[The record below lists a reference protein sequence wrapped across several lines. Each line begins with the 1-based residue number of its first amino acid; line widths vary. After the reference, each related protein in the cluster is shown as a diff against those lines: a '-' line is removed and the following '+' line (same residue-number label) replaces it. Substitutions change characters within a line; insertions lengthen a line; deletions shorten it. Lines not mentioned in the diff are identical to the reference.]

1 MTMTMTRRL
10 ALSAGFCAA
19 LTGFALAQTTTA
31 PPPATSAPAVAGD
44 RFITV
49 SSTTSTQDSGL
60 FGHILPLFK
69 ARTGID
75 VRVVSQGTG
84 QALDT
89 GRRGDADVVFVH
101 ARAQEVKFVEDGFG
115 LERKPV
121 MYNDFV
127 LIGPKS
133 DPAGVAG
140 TKDIAAALVK
150 IQEKGAPFVSRGDKS
165 GTHAAELDLWKVA
178 NVDLAAKKGAW
189 YREIGQGMG
198 AALNSAGAMGAYVLA
213 DRGTWISF
221 KNRGDLTIAVEGDRR
236 LFNQYGVIAV
246 NPARHPHVKINDGQ
260 AFVNWLTGPE
270 GQKAIADYRIDGQ
283 QLLFANAAQ
292 AGA

>member
-1 MTMTMTRRL
+1 MIMTRRL
-10 ALSAGFCAA
+10 LLAAGFSAA
-19 LTGFALAQTTTA
+19 FAGLVLAQTTTVA
-31 PPPATSAPAVAGD
+31 PPAASAPAAAGT

-60 FGHILPLFK
+60 FGHILPLFQ
-69 ARTGID
+69 ARTGIE

-101 ARAQEVKFVEDGFG
+101 AKAQEEKFLSEGFA

-140 TKDIAAALVK
+140 TKDIVAALK
-150 IQEKGAPFVSRGDKS
+150 AIQEKGAPFVSRGDKS
-165 GTHAAELDLWKVA
+165 GTHSAELALWKVA
-178 NVDLAAKKGAW
+178 GIDLDQKKGSW
-189 YREIGQGMG
+189 YRDVGQGMG
-198 AALNSAGAMGAYVLA
+198 AALNTAGGMGAYVLA

-236 LFNQYGVIAV
+236 LFNQYGVMAV
-246 NPARHPHVKINDGQ
+246 NPAKHPHVKVNDGQ
-260 AFVNWLTGPE
+260 AFVNWLISPE
-270 GQKAIADYRIDGQ
+270 GQKAIADYKIDGQ
-283 QLLFANAAQ
+283 QLFFPNATQ